1 MRRKQPLLILLLL
14 LLAVIMAG
22 VILMN
27 QKAVPLPPRVEE
39 PPGPLPARQSA
50 YYVRVPVAD
59 VRANPG
65 REAELVTQA
74 LLGDEVKVLE
84 QEGDWLQGQV
94 PDGYTGWLKTADV
107 VLDTPPPARDLA
119 LVTVPR
125 ALLYRQPGGA
135 DAAGEALMATDL
147 PLLQQREGWME
158 VWLPGRGTAWL
169 PANEVEVWPG
179 GKVKGKRSGEDVI
192 KTAERLRGAP
202 YLWGGVSLY
211 GIDCSGLTYIAYYL
225 NGVRLPRDADL
236 QFQVGR
242 QVAREEL
249 QPGDLV
255 FFNTEGSGSLPTH
268 VGIYN
273 GNGEFINS
281 RSGRGVITS
290 RLDEPL
296 FTRGYL
302 GARRYLP

>member
-1 MRRKQPLLILLLL
+1 LRRQLFLFLLLF
-14 LLAVIMAG
+14 LALIMIG
-22 VILMN
+22 VITLN
-27 QKAVPLPPRVEE
+27 KKAVRLPLPGE
-39 PPGPLPARQSA
+39 PSAPTPARQTS
-50 YYVRVPVAD
+50 YYVRTPVAD

-74 LLGDEVKVLE
+74 LLGDEVKVLK

-94 PDGYTGWLKTADV
+94 PDGYIGWLKTADV
-107 VLDTPPPARDLA
+107 GLDTPPPVQVLA
-119 LVTVPR
+119 AVTVPR
-125 ALLYRQPGGA
+125 ATLYRQPGGS
-135 DAAGEALMATDL
+135 DTAGEALLATDL
-147 PLLQQREGWME
+147 PLLRQREGWME

-225 NGVRLPRDADL
+225 NGIKLPRDADL

-268 VGIYN
+268 VGIYT

-281 RSGRGVITS
+281 RSGRGVISS

-296 FTRGYL
+296 FARGYL
-302 GARRYLP
+302 GARRYLQ

>member
-1 MRRKQPLLILLLL
+1 MTHR
-14 LLAVIMAG
+14 AVR
-22 VILMN
+22 
-27 QKAVPLPPRVEE
+27 LPPRVEE
-39 PPGPLPARQSA
+39 PPGPVPARRNA
-50 YYVRVPVAD
+50 YYVRVAVAD

-65 REAELVTQA
+65 QGAELVTQA
-74 LLGDEVKVLE
+74 LLGDELKVLK

-94 PDGYTGWLKTADV
+94 PDGYIGWVKTADV
-107 VLDTPPPARDLA
+107 VPDTPPADRDLA
-119 LVTVPR
+119 AVTVPR
-125 ALLYRQPGGA
+125 AILYLQPGGGNA
-135 DAAGEALMATDL
+135 IGEALMATDL
-147 PLLQQREGWME
+147 PLLQQKEGWME

-169 PANEVEVWPG
+169 AANEVEVWPG

-192 KTAERLRGAP
+192 KTAERLRGVS

-211 GIDCSGLTYIAYYL
+211 GIDCSGLAYIAYYL
-225 NGVRLPRDADL
+225 NGVQLPRDADM

-242 QVAREEL
+242 EVARADL

-255 FFNTEGSGSLPTH
+255 FFNTESSGSLPTH
-268 VGIYN
+268 VGIYT

-281 RSGRGVITS
+281 RSGQGVITS

-296 FTRGYL
+296 FAMGYL

>member
-1 MRRKQPLLILLLL
+1 MTHR
-14 LLAVIMAG
+14 AVR
-22 VILMN
+22 
-27 QKAVPLPPRVEE
+27 LPPRVEE
-39 PPGPLPARQSA
+39 LPGPVPARRNA
-50 YYVRVPVAD
+50 YYVRVAVAD
-59 VRANPG
+59 VRANPYQG
-65 REAELVTQA
+65 AELVTQA
-74 LLGDEVKVLE
+74 LLGDEVKVLK
-84 QEGDWLQGQV
+84 QEGDWLQGRV
-94 PDGYTGWLKTADV
+94 PDGYIGWLKTADV
-107 VLDTPPPARDLA
+107 VLDTPPPALDLA
-119 LVTVPR
+119 VVTIPR

-147 PLLQQREGWME
+147 PLVQQKEGWME

-169 PANEVEVWPG
+169 AANEVEVWPG
-179 GKVKGKRSGEDVI
+179 GKVKGKRSGEDI
-192 KTAERLRGAP
+192 IQTAERLRGAP
-202 YLWGGVSLY
+202 YLWGGVSLH

-255 FFNTEGSGSLPTH
+255 FFNTEGTGSLPTH
-268 VGIYN
+268 VGIYT

-281 RSGRGVITS
+281 RSGRGVIFS

-296 FTRGYL
+296 FARGYL